1 MTQDVKNWDLWDAMA
16 ERLEDP
22 VERDALKQE
31 KVLSNTDGEALL
43 RVVSRKSARGEEVKW
58 TEEVKG
64 RRSRANGSAETIVG
78 DEPDDVGEDRG
89 DIPLFWIALI
99 NRAYCI

>member
-1 MTQDVKNWDLWDAMA
+1 MA

-58 TEEVKG
+58 TEELKG
-64 RRSRANGSAETIVG
+64 RRSRPNGSAETIVG
-78 DEPDDVGEDRG
+78 DEPDPSGEDRG
-89 DIPLFWIALI
+89 INLLLWIDLM
-99 NRAYCI
+99 NRANCV